1 MKRAIQIYLSC
12 FCLVG
17 AFAFS
22 GCGGGSDGGSGD
34 ATAGT
39 EGTGTE
45 GTTTV
50 GEGCQSDADCEA
62 FSENIGACRVP
73 SCNEAGECVTA
84 NAENGTQCGT
94 GDKCAAEPSCSDGE
108 CIGGLIAIDC
118 NDNNPCTEDTCDSD
132 SGCVNAEIEECCVDA
147 ATDCGEFGPCVALS
161 CEENQ
166 CVTTPVEDCCTEN
179 EQCDDGNDCTA
190 DACTDFECVS
200 TAIDGC
206 CTENEQCDD
215 GNDCTADAC
224 TDFECVSSPMLGCCK
239 EKGDCDDKKACTE
252 DLCNVTDGTCSNL
265 VTEGCCVADSNCDD
279 DDVCTTGSC
288 VNNACVV
295 DTIKSCCTDDAECED
310 ANLCTTNSCKDNKCV
325 SETEPG
331 CKSCNKDKDCNDG
344 DVCTDDSCD
353 GGKCANA
360 DNGSCDKMIICEV
373 TGNAGDMVDCPV
385 LLAAKAGDDDRGV
398 GLQFKA
404 YPSGEA
410 TYVSSS
416 CMDKDGNDTCANGKL
431 PSGHA
436 FNLIDKS
443 DHLFVLIFDFTLNY
457 LNDATLTSNG
467 VSGNPEVVTFHFK
480 LTANG
485 TFKVEIKALVVSDKK
500 GTALKF
506 EFQDGTIITSK
517 K

>member
-200 TAIDGC
+200 
-206 CTENEQCDD
+206 
-215 GNDCTADAC
+215 
-224 TDFECVSSPMLGCCK
+224 SPMLGCCK

-360 DNGSCDKMIICEV
+360 DNGSCDKIIICEV